1 MVGSGGTVSCS
12 IDPLAVGSAVFTVTV
27 GVDLAIGNGTILSN
41 TAMASSATADP
52 DGAGPSATA
61 TTTVSRPPTAVTL
74 GSFSTAPDRTAQVIG
89 GVMVTAILVMGIL
102 FFWGG
107 RARRFPGSRRG
118 KRKPETRNWRADC
131 KNRGISVFCPRR
143 GRAPGGGGCS

>member
-1 MVGSGGTVSCS
+1 MFTLTVAV
-12 IDPLAVGSAVFTVTV
+12 DP
-27 GVDLAIGNGTILSN
+27 AIGNGTILSN

-107 RARRFPGSRRG
+107 RARRVPGVPKGKTETGNSKLESRLQKSGDQRFLPRG
-118 KRKPETRNWRADC
+118 GVPPEGADVHSPR
-131 KNRGISVFCPRR
+131 NRG
-143 GRAPGGGGCS
+143 